1 MYAKR
6 GRSVDNKY
14 PFPGFSLSSSL
25 GVCASA
31 ELMWGE
37 KSLGHPHHPY
47 DYLDIWIITI
57 SGNCFCI
64 QIVPRLCLLIRYLVS
79 LRVKGFEWVEWR
91 MEVSCCN
98 YHYHLYYEI

>member
-47 DYLDIWIITI
+47 DYHDHNHQWKLFLYT
-57 SGNCFCI
+57 NCAQTLFAN
-64 QIVPRLCLLIRYLVS
+64 QIFSFIAGERI
-79 LRVKGFEWVEWR
+79 
-91 MEVSCCN
+91 
-98 YHYHLYYEI
+98 